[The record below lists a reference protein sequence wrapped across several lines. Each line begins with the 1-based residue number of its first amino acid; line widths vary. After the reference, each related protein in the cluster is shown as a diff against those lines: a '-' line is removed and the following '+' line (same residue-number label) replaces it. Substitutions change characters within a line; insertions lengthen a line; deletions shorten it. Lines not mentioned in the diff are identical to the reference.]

1 MYRMVF
7 FFIVLLNISTP
18 TFPLTLYSFFFFFL
32 TIDFYTLNNKQLF
45 HSTCLSIFIIFSLS
59 SLRVCLVG
67 GVEKWEDRKLWE
79 NGKHLVFSH
88 VCLVG
93 GMEKWEGG
101 KLFCLLEK
109 KSERIENVVYINW
122 LLYSCYIIDKK

>member
-7 FFIVLLNISTP
+7 FHCSFEHFYSHIP
-18 TFPLTLYSFFFFFL
+18 TDVIFFFFFDSRL
-32 TIDFYTLNNKQLF
+32 YTLNNKQLF

-67 GVEKWEDRKLWE
+67 GVEKWEDRILGE
-79 NGKHLVFSH
+79 NEKYLVFPR

-93 GMEKWEGG
+93 GMEKWESE

-109 KSERIENVVYINW
+109 KSEMIENVVYINW
-122 LLYSCYIIDKK
+122 LLYSCYIIGKK